1 MEEKKIEL
9 ILIMEM
15 LGTVPKNKQIYSD
28 FIVDKAIKK
37 GIDVNDAEELETV
50 QELDEKGFTGF
61 HVDEGKLFLY
71 DYVVKGNIKGN
82 LETLIQSGTI
92 KKIPSYKKAV
102 DNMLFIFPRK
112 LYFSNGSGS
121 PVVKPHGIL
130 ERPLRAMTM
139 LGPRVTLTKSEYVDI
154 GTKIGFEVKI
164 LPNPKIT
171 WEVVEKALDYG
182 QYVGLG
188 QWRGSGGYGR
198 YTWRY
203 V

>member
-9 ILIMEM
+9 VLIMEM

-37 GIDVNDAEELETV
+37 GIDVDDAEELETV

-112 LYFSNGSGS
+112 LYFSTGSGS
-121 PVVKPHGIL
+121 PITEPHGIL

-154 GTKIGFEVKI
+154 GTKIVFEVKI

-198 YTWRY
+198 YAWRY